1 MGKQRLINF
10 LNSIL
15 YPNIK
20 EKKIMDINK
29 ISNKITNLKYNGSN
43 NHIEIQFNNINDRKT
58 FNVCLKFL

>member
-43 NHIEIQFNNINDRKT
+43 NHIEIQLTVSGFNSGS
-58 FNVCLKFL
+58 